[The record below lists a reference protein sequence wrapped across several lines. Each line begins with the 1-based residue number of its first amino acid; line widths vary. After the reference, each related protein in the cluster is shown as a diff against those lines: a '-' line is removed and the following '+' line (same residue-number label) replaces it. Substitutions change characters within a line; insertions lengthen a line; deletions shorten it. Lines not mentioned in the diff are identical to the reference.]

1 MTDHISQVNWTRA
14 FVRLLANGFTI
25 EEAVAALE
33 GTPPFPLDLD
43 QTEARTNHEAW
54 WDK

>member
-1 MTDHISQVNWTRA
+1 MPINQADWQIKFA
-14 FVRLLANGFTI
+14 RLINAGYTI

-33 GTPPFPLDLD
+33 GNPPSPLDLD